1 MANATISIG
10 GIGFDVTYT
19 AAARRPATYFQ
30 PAEGGEIE
38 IEAIEYNGLD
48 FCDVLSDGAIATA
61 REKIR
66 AIVGDAAEREA
77 EERACA
83 AEAREDER
91 REARILERMAA

>member
-19 AAARRPATYFQ
+19 AATYRPATYFQ
-30 PAEGGEIE
+30 PAEGGDIE
-38 IEAIEYNGLD
+38 IESIEYNGLD
-48 FCDVLSDGAIATA
+48 FSDVLSDIALIKVI
-61 REKIR
+61 EKVR
-66 AIVGDAAEREA
+66 AIVGDASEREA

>member
-19 AAARRPATYFQ
+19 AAARRQATYFQ

-38 IEAIEYNGLD
+38 IDTIEYNGID
-48 FCDVLSDGAIATA
+48 FYGLLSESAVSTAKSKLLAI
-61 REKIR
+61 I
-66 AIVGDAAEREA
+66 GDAAEREA

-91 REARILERMAA
+91 REARFFEREAA

>member
-19 AAARRPATYFQ
+19 AATHRPATYFQ

-38 IEAIEYNGLD
+38 IDTIEYNGMD
-48 FCDVLSDGAIATA
+48 FYGLLSESAVSTA
-61 REKIR
+61 KSKIR
-66 AIVGDAAEREA
+66 AIVGDAADREA

-83 AEAREDER
+83 LEAREDER
-91 REARILERMAA
+91 REARLLERMAA

>member
-38 IEAIEYNGLD
+38 IDTIEYNGMD
-48 FCDVLSDGAIATA
+48 FFDVLSDGAIATA
-61 REKIR
+61 QEKIR
-66 AIVGDAAEREA
+66 AIVGDAADREA

>member
-1 MANATISIG
+1 MANAVITIG
-10 GIGFDVTYT
+10 DVGFDVTYT
-19 AAARRPATYFQ
+19 AAARRPATYLQ

-38 IEAIEYNGLD
+38 IYTIEYNGID
-48 FCDVLSDGAIATA
+48 FYGLLSDSSVETA
-61 REKIR
+61 KYKIR

>member
-19 AAARRPATYFQ
+19 AAARRPATYLQ

-38 IEAIEYNGLD
+38 IDTIEYNGID
-48 FCDVLSDGAIATA
+48 FYGLLSESAVETA
-61 REKIR
+61 KYKIR